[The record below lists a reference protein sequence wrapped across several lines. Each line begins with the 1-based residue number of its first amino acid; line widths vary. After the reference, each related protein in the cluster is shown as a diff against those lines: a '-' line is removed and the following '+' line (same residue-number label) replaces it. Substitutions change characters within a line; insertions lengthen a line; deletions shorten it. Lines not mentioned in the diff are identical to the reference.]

1 MPMKTTQRKQPLK
14 QLSMKSNLV
23 FTELLRNAGLK
34 TTGARI
40 SICETLSQERFPIS
54 ISALA
59 KKVSAPNQS
68 TLYRTLKNLVS
79 KELVREI
86 IADKKEARYEIAF
99 GRKHHHHITCTNCGT
114 IDDIHVCPPLL
125 DTKHCSKKFTKVT
138 GHTLE
143 FFGIC
148 KTCA

>member
-1 MPMKTTQRKQPLK
+1 
-14 QLSMKSNLV
+14 MKSNLV
-23 FTELLRNAGLK
+23 FTELLRTAGLK
-34 TTGARI
+34 ATTARI
-40 SICETLSQERFPIS
+40 SICEALSHERYPVS

-59 KKVSAPNQS
+59 KKVSSPNQS

-99 GRKHHHHITCTNCGT
+99 GRKHHHHITCTGCGT
-114 IDDIHVCPPLL
+114 IDDIDVCPPTL
-125 DTKHCSKKFTKVT
+125 DAKHSSKKFARVT